1 MINNKKLFQGWKSRA
16 VVLTTCCMKITSNI
30 LAQQIFCRKVSAK
43 KLINMDAPTLL
54 KHAKLNPNDKLIWDS
69 AYCEEYEG
77 LEKIDTWETISEEA
91 YQESK
96 HLYKGLMP
104 TMAIAVIKK
113 DGNGNPV

>member
-1 MINNKKLFQGWKSRA
+1 
-16 VVLTTCCMKITSNI
+16 
-30 LAQQIFCRKVSAK
+30 
-43 KLINMDAPTLL
+43 MDAPTLL